1 MIRRE
6 YLVGLTWE
14 RAGELVAEGWEVV
27 GATTH
32 SDGVVVVTVYR
43 EIRDADAEPGA
54 EGDR

>member
-43 EIRDADAEPGA
+43 EIGDAGPDAGA
-54 EGDR
+54 GEDR